1 MNNAMN
7 NPLMMPM
14 NQNIMS
20 KKWPCKACTFS
31 NHGWTDRC
39 EVCSAE
45 RCVNNNTNNNSPIG
59 SPIYNS
65 VPKNKFVFDANVN
78 EQMQPWCCPICTLL
92 NGATNARCD
101 ACNATPNTI
110 MNMSMGSSMNDSKN
124 NDYEGIM
131 NMSMGPSMND
141 SKNNDYEGIM
151 NMSMG
156 PSMNDS
162 KNNDYEGMMNMS
174 MGPSMNDSKNNDH
187 FEPTVEDFSRVAS
200 DIACFNDNPN

>member
-65 VPKNKFVFDANVN
+65 VSKNKFVFNANVN
-78 EQMQPWCCPICTLL
+78 EMEMKSQSQIQPWCCPICTLL
-92 NGATNARCD
+92 NHATDVRCE
-101 ACNATPNTI
+101 ACNTARNGLQEIGLPENLI
-110 MNMSMGSSMNDSKN
+110 NDSFN
-124 NDYEGIM
+124 NDYESM
-131 NMSMGPSMND
+131 VNM
-141 SKNNDYEGIM
+141 
-151 NMSMG
+151 
-156 PSMNDS
+156 
-162 KNNDYEGMMNMS
+162 GMD
-174 MGPSMNDSKNNDH
+174 PSMNDSKNNDH

>member
-65 VPKNKFVFDANVN
+65 VPKNKFVVDANVN
-78 EQMQPWCCPICTLL
+78 EMEMNKPAVYNPILQLPKPNNNNIKKEWKCAVCTYTNQHL
-92 NGATNARCD
+92 NIKC
-101 ACNATPNTI
+101 
-110 MNMSMGSSMNDSKN
+110 
-124 NDYEGIM
+124 
-131 NMSMGPSMND
+131 
-141 SKNNDYEGIM
+141 
-151 NMSMG
+151 
-156 PSMNDS
+156 
-162 KNNDYEGMMNMS
+162 
-174 MGPSMNDSKNNDH
+174 
-187 FEPTVEDFSRVAS
+187 
-200 DIACFNDNPN
+200 